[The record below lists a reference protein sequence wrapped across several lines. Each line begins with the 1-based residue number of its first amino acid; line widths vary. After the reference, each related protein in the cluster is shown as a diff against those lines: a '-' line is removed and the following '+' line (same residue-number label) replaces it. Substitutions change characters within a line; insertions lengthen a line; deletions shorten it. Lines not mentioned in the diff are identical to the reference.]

1 MSNHFYTPSLYYLY
15 FSKVRKREIN
25 RTLSSLSLSLFL
37 FFFIEEKRG
46 YRTCF
51 QRDLNFDKALA
62 TSQHESKRV
71 NFYFYFLFFFLPF
84 ILISAQWFIDFCQG
98 WRLKKAWKEWEES
111 MEKGSVLHNRIY
123 EKFGRNMKYNS
134 GIFYF

>member
-25 RTLSSLSLSLFL
+25 RTLSSLSLFL
-37 FFFIEEKRG
+37 SFSFFLSKKREDTARVFNVTWISIRHWLPVNTSRNVSIFI
-46 YRTCF
+46 F
-51 QRDLNFDKALA
+51 I
-62 TSQHESKRV
+62 
-71 NFYFYFLFFFLPF
+71 LPF